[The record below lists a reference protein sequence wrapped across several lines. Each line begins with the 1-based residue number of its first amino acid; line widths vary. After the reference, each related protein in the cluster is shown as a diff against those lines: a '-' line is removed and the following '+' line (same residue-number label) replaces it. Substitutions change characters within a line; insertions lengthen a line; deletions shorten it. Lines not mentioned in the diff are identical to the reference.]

1 MNFVHQNLSE
11 GRWFEMSLAEQL
23 GNVGSEVE
31 RAIRW
36 RKKGD
41 SEQSQKAF
49 DRMLELLDLT
59 LNDRRWRGARLR
71 ELARLREEL
80 CRILT
85 DDDEDTSGIQN
96 YFLYFGILARANK

>member
-59 LNDRRWRGARLR
+59 LNDRRWRGPRLR

>member
-59 LNDRRWRGARLR
+59 LNDKRWHGPRLR

-85 DDDEDTSGIQN
+85 DDDEDTAGIQN
-96 YFLYFGILARANK
+96 YFLYFGILARSNR